1 MYDDVMPQYFACTEI
16 VLVFQLTVKVDQ
28 PAIDDIELEIKFYIL
43 LILNLRTFK
52 IISFVC

>member
-1 MYDDVMPQYFACTEI
+1 MPQYIARTEI
-16 VLVFQLTVKVDQ
+16 VLVFQLTLKIDQ
-28 PAIDDIELEIKFYIL
+28 PAIDDIEPEIKFYIL

>member
-1 MYDDVMPQYFACTEI
+1 MPQYFACTGI

-43 LILNLRTFK
+43 LILNLTTFK
-52 IISFVC
+52 NIFFVC

>member
-1 MYDDVMPQYFACTEI
+1 MYDDVMPQYFACTGI
-16 VLVFQLTVKVDQ
+16 VLIFQLTLKIDQ
-28 PAIDDIELEIKFYIL
+28 PAIDDIEPEIKFYIL

>member
-28 PAIDDIELEIKFYIL
+28 PAIDDIEPEIKFYIL